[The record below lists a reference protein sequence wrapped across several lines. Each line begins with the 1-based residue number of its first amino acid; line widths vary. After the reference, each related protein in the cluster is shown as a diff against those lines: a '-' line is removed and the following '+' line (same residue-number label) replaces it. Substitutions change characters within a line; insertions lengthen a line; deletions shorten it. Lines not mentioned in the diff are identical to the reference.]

1 MVPAAQTQRIGVA
14 VISVGAGRDTNDEN
28 GQLIGDLLEE
38 NGHAVVRRLKIKDAP
53 LMIKGELAILTE
65 SSSCQAIIMSG
76 GTEISPRDTTYDALY
91 KLMEKRLEG
100 FGEIFRFLSYQ
111 ENGPEA
117 VLTRAAAGLYRGRLI
132 IAIPAALDAVR
143 LAMDKL
149 ILPQLER
156 MVLQTVRRA

>member
-1 MVPAAQTQRIGVA
+1 
-14 VISVGAGRDTNDEN
+14 
-28 GQLIGDLLEE
+28 
-38 NGHAVVRRLKIKDAP
+38 
-53 LMIKGELAILTE
+53 
-65 SSSCQAIIMSG
+65 MSG

-100 FGEIFRFLSYQ
+100 FGEIFRFLNYQ
-111 ENGPEA
+111 EKGPEA

-143 LAMDKL
+143 MAMDKL